1 MLLNNNGP
9 SQKKKK
15 KNVNGEYILV
25 EKDQRQVSLEEKAP
39 GPWP

>member
-9 SQKKKK
+9 SKK

-39 GPWP
+39 VPWP